1 MSESWKESELAR
13 WGWDDR
19 WDELRRERNL
29 PLSRVA
35 RIVSAHRIGFLV
47 AQAGRSAE
55 ARFPGRLRKQ
65 VAEGLMPEPAVGDFV
80 SLEAS
85 NNPPRVIASLF
96 PRRSVVERREPG
108 LERKSQVMAANID
121 LGLIVQPV
129 IEIDAARKIERF
141 VAFLHDCS
149 VPPLLVLTKADLIPA
164 DPELRAA
171 VETFVASCRE
181 RVDTLVLS
189 NETGEGHEALRDR
202 LPAGLTAALFGA
214 SGVGKSSL
222 LNRLSGST
230 LHRTALVDAD
240 GKGRHT
246 TTHRQLV
253 STAEGLLLLDMPG
266 IRELGLLNNDDLDAA
281 FEEIATLAP
290 NCRFRDCAH
299 LREPDCAVRA
309 ALGQGKLTADRLDH
323 WHKLREERL
332 ARERLNPKLSERR

>member
-1 MSESWKESELAR
+1 
-13 WGWDDR
+13 
-19 WDELRRERNL
+19 
-29 PLSRVA
+29 
-35 RIVSAHRIGFLV
+35 
-47 AQAGRSAE
+47 
-55 ARFPGRLRKQ
+55 
-65 VAEGLMPEPAVGDFV
+65 
-80 SLEAS
+80 
-85 NNPPRVIASLF
+85 
-96 PRRSVVERREPG
+96 VERREPG

-171 VETFVASCRE
+171 VEAFVESCRE

-189 NETGEGHEALRDR
+189 NETGEGHEALAAR

-253 STAEGLLLLDMPG
+253 STAEGRLLLDMPG

-332 ARERLNPKLSERR
+332 ARERVHERERLARRGRHVRRGVRAPRGVAAVVVGPPRRLLEPRVLLRDRHGDGDDRVEARHVREARGAAHAPPRRRRLA